1 MINLYENEIRALKT
15 KVTANTVTVTNVTA
29 LYERLSCED
38 DLEGES
44 NSIINQKAF
53 LEDYAA
59 RNGFTNCRHYT
70 DDGYSGANFDRPGW

>member
-1 MINLYENEIRALKT
+1 MINLYENEVRAPRIRT
-15 KVTANTVTVTNVTA
+15 SENSVFVTNVTT

-38 DLEGES
+38 DLVGES
-44 NSIINQKAF
+44 NSITNQKAF

-70 DDGYSGANFDRPGW
+70 DDGYSGANFAGVR